1 MARAISVTESRRS
14 VQQEHNEKNGIIP
27 YSIIK
32 RSSNSILSFLEVSRR
47 LNAQELDQVYEKA
60 DEIPLENIP
69 TLITQFEAQMKESA
83 KKMEFEEAAKYRDK
97 IKHLRDKL
105 LGHRN

>member
-1 MARAISVTESRRS
+1 MARAISVTKERRAI
-14 VQQEHNEKNGIIP
+14 QQEHNEKNGIIP

-32 RSSNSILSFLEVSRR
+32 RSNNSILSFLEVSRR

-69 TLITQFEAQMKESA
+69 NLIVQLEAQMKESA
-83 KKMEFEEAAKYRDK
+83 KNMEFEEAAKYRDK
-97 IKHLRDKL
+97 IKHLRDKM
-105 LGHRN
+105 LGRRS